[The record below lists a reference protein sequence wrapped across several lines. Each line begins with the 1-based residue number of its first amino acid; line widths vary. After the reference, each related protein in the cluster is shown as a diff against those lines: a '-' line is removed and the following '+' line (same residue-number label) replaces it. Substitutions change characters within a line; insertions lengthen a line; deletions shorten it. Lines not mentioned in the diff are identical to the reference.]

1 MLEEKQFSVEA
12 PWGMIRGVTWGNP
25 AHPPVLLVPGKMHVC
40 TGYGPLVKLLPQC
53 FYFVAIDL
61 PGNGM
66 SDPLPR
72 GISLTIFDM
81 LPAIQVVKR
90 KLGWDHF
97 IYMGHSLGA
106 LIGKMYDLVHP
117 GDISRMVELDPTPAH
132 HNWDTTREDL
142 RRWHRT
148 YYGSYEENKYC
159 KFHGSLETAPKYTY
173 EKARQMLLKHADM
186 TEEACEQVLKRSLV
200 PAGNGLFR

>member
-61 PGNGM
+61 P
-66 SDPLPR
+66 
-72 GISLTIFDM
+72 
-81 LPAIQVVKR
+81 
-90 KLGWDHF
+90 
-97 IYMGHSLGA
+97 
-106 LIGKMYDLVHP
+106 GKMYDLVHP